1 MLKKIL
7 SFLVII
13 PFTVSSIAQDQDN
26 DEVVEEIVTVGT
38 KASLIS
44 AIDKQRDSNLIVSV
58 VDSDALGDFPDT
70 TAAEA
75 IRRLSGITVENDQG
89 EGRYVNIRGIS
100 GDLNSIAVNGALVPA
115 PEGGRTV
122 MLDGLPTELLDSI
135 EVYKSL
141 TADKDAD
148 SIGGRIEFNTKR
160 ATDLDGTLLKLK
172 LDTSYNTQSKSA
184 DNPKLALTYGSMIND
199 TVGHVLGVTYSSKEI
214 TTYNNETGFPAWDTD
229 NGNIFLDDDWEMR
242 FYGLTRERTGL
253 TYDIDM
259 VIDDKTN
266 IYANFLYNHYEDDE
280 LRNKEEFGSLRTGD
294 VFADSSEINRIR
306 RDAEVRKRIETRD
319 IRTVILGVETIIN
332 DWSADIQFSHSYAEE
347 NDTDNVDVT
356 FRSERIDTDDCGG
369 PCGSFIYTDPELV
382 GISLTEYAQSIL
394 YADLNVDAWEE
405 DWSLI
410 KDTETAF
417 SIDMT
422 KDGFMFMDAPTTVK
436 YGFKYRSRE
445 KKGDNNG
452 IEVCTDED
460 EDLFPEGCYVPELAT
475 VLQSDFS
482 PYTRSWPFAGQAY
495 GPHADENLLYA
506 RKGQYTGG
514 PNFENYE
521 EDFTTNEDILA
532 LYLMGTIQFDKATV
546 IAGIRVEN
554 TDYDTL
560 GYNDGD
566 VDDVLTASKSYTF
579 VSPSINVKYFLNDYF
594 IFRGAI
600 WRALSRPGFDQ
611 ANLIADISER
621 DDGNYRGE
629 MGNPDLDPYEATNF
643 DLSLEYYGNG
653 SFASLGYFKKDIENA
668 IYPLAVAD
676 TTVNG
681 LPFDELLTFVNTD
694 DSEVDGFEMNLFQEL
709 NMLPAPFDG
718 LFISMNFTKTKGTTS
733 LAVDSGTVS
742 FPFRKLS
749 EDNANISIGYD
760 KNKFDIRLS
769 RVSRSPYLDYL
780 ADDDS
785 ETIQEDLDNNN
796 IRYTDHHDQLDFNL
810 KYKINDQMSLK
821 FDISNIT
828 DEPEFYYWGTP
839 DRLSQYDLYGRTY
852 SVGIRYN
859 L

>member
-1 MLKKIL
+1 MYKKLL
-7 SFLVII
+7 SVLALLSISNSF
-13 PFTVSSIAQDQDN
+13 IAQESEDS
-26 DEVVEEIVTVGT
+26 VEEVVTVGT

-44 AIDKQRDSNLIVSV
+44 AIDKQRNSNLIVSV

-100 GDLNSIAVNGALVPA
+100 GDLNSISVNGALVPA

-160 ATDLDGTLLKLK
+160 ATSLDGTLLKAK
-172 LDTSYNTQSKSA
+172 LDTSYNTQSKNS
-184 DNPKLALTYGSMIND
+184 DNPKMAFTYGSMISDN
-199 TVGHVLGVTYSSKEI
+199 VGHVLGVTYASKQI
-214 TTYNNETGFPAWDTD
+214 VTYNNETGFPAWDTD

-242 FYGLTRERTGL
+242 FYDLTRERTGI

-259 VIDDKTN
+259 VVNDETA

-280 LRNKEEFGSLRTGD
+280 LRNKEEFGKLKTGN
-294 VFADSSEINRIR
+294 VFVNSSEINRIR

-319 IRTVILGVETIIN
+319 IRTAILGGETLIN
-332 DWSADIQFSHSYAEE
+332 GWFTEVQLSHSYAEE

-356 FRSERIDTDDCGG
+356 FRSKTIDADDCGG
-369 PCGSFIYTDPELV
+369 PCGTFFYNNPQKV
-382 GISLTEYAQSIL
+382 GLALSSYAQGVL

-417 SIDMT
+417 SVDMT
-422 KDGFMFMDAPTTVK
+422 KDGFTFMNAPTTVK

-445 KKGDNNG
+445 KKGDSNK
-452 IEVCTDED
+452 IEVDD
-460 EDLFPEGCYVPELAT
+460 DNVQAL
-475 VLQSDFS
+475 LQSEFG
-482 PYTRSWPFAGQAY
+482 PYTRSWPFVGQQV

-514 PNFENYE
+514 PDYDNFS
-521 EDFTTNEDILA
+521 EDFTTNEDITA
-532 LYLMGTIQFDKATV
+532 LYLMGTMEFDKAIV
-546 IAGIRVEN
+546 IAGIRIED

-566 VDDVLTASKSYTF
+566 INDVLTASKSYTF
-579 VSPSINVKYFLNDYF
+579 VSPSLNVKYFLNDQT
-594 IFRGAI
+594 IVRGAI
-600 WRALSRPGFDQ
+600 WRALSRPGFGQ
-611 ANLIADISER
+611 ANLIADIKES
-621 DDGNYRGE
+621 DGDETYKGE

-643 DLSLEYYGNG
+643 DISIEHYGEG
-653 SFASLGYFKKDIENA
+653 SFASFGYFKKNIENA
-668 IYPLAVAD
+668 IYPLAVAN
-676 TTVNG
+676 TTING
-681 LPFDELLTFVNTD
+681 LLFSELLTYVNTD
-694 DSEVDGFEMNLFQEL
+694 DSDVDGFELNIFREL
-709 NMLPAPFDG
+709 DMLPEPFDG
-718 LFISMNFTKTKGTTS
+718 LFLSMNVTKTDGNSS
-733 LAVDSGTVS
+733 LTVDSGTVT

-749 EDNANISIGYD
+749 EDVSNISIGYD

-769 RVSRSPYLDYL
+769 AVSRSPYLDYL
-780 ADDDS
+780 ADDDI
-785 ETIQEDLDNNN
+785 ETVQEDLDNNN
-796 IRYTDHHDQLDFNL
+796 IRYTDDHTQLDFNL
-810 KYKINDQMSLK
+810 KYKINEQMSVK

-839 DRLSQYDLYGRTY
+839 NRLSQYDEYGRTY
-852 SVGIRYN
+852 SIGIRYN

>member
-1 MLKKIL
+1 MKKSLLTLFTIT
-7 SFLVII
+7 
-13 PFTVSSIAQDQDN
+13 PFIFAQDEASNTDSI
-26 DEVVEEIVTVGT
+26 VEELVVIGT
-38 KASLIS
+38 KASIIS
-44 AIDKQRDSNLIVSV
+44 AIDKQRESNQVVSI

-75 IRRLSGITVENDQG
+75 IRRLSGISVENDQG

-135 EVYKSL
+135 EVYKTL
-141 TADKDAD
+141 TPDQDAD

-160 ATDLDGTLLKLK
+160 ATSLDGTLFKAK
-172 LDTSYNTQSKSA
+172 LDTSYNTQSENS
-184 DNPKLALTYGSMIND
+184 DNPKMALTYGSMISD
-199 TVGHVLGVTYSSKEI
+199 TVGHVLGVTYASKQI
-214 TTYNNETGFPAWDTD
+214 VTYNNETGFPAWDTD

-242 FYGLTRERTGL
+242 FYDLTRERTGV

-259 VIDDKTN
+259 VIDDNTSV
-266 IYANFLYNHYEDDE
+266 YANFLYNHYEDDE
-280 LRNKEEFGSLRTGD
+280 LRNKEEFGSLRTGN
-294 VFADSSEINRIR
+294 VFAGSSEINRIR

-319 IRTVILGVETIIN
+319 IRTVILGGETLIN
-332 DWSADIQFSHSYAEE
+332 DWFAEIQFSHSYAEE

-369 PCGSFIYTDPELV
+369 PCGTFFYQNPQKV
-382 GISLTEYAQSIL
+382 GLALTSYAQSVL
-394 YADLNVDAWEE
+394 YGDLNVDAWEE

-422 KDGFMFMDAPTTVK
+422 KDGFMFMDVPTTLK

-445 KKGDNNG
+445 KKGDSNA
-452 IEVCTDED
+452 IEVDD
-460 EDLFPEGCYVPELAT
+460 DDVQAL
-475 VLQSDFS
+475 LQSEFA
-482 PYTRSWPFAGQAY
+482 PYIRSWPFAGQAY
-495 GPHADENLLYA
+495 GPHADHNLLYA

-514 PNFENYE
+514 PDYDNYE
-521 EDFTTNEDILA
+521 EDFTTNEDITA
-532 LYLMGTIQFDKATV
+532 LYFMGTMDFDKAVV
-546 IAGIRVEN
+546 IAGIRVED

-566 VDDVLTASKSYTF
+566 VNDVLTASKSYTF
-579 VSPSINVKYFLNDYF
+579 VSPSLNVKYFLNDQT
-594 IFRGAI
+594 IIRGAV
-600 WRALSRPGFDQ
+600 WRALSRPGFGK
-611 ANLIADISER
+611 ANLIADITER

-643 DLSLEYYGNG
+643 DLSIEYYGDG
-653 SFASLGYFKKDIENA
+653 SFASFGYFKKDIENA
-668 IYPLAVAD
+668 IYPLAVAN

-681 LPFDELLTFVNTD
+681 LFFDELLTFVNTD
-694 DSEVDGFEMNLFQEL
+694 DSDVDGFELNIFQEL
-709 NMLPAPFDG
+709 NMLPEPIDG
-718 LFISMNFTKTKGTTS
+718 LFISMNFTKTDGNSS
-733 LAVDSGTVS
+733 LAVDNGTVS

-749 EDNANISIGYD
+749 EDVSNISIGYD

-769 RVSRSPYLDYL
+769 AVSRSPYLDYL

-785 ETIQEDLDNNN
+785 ETIQEDLD
-796 IRYTDHHDQLDFNL
+796 L
-810 KYKINDQMSLK
+810 SL
-821 FDISNIT
+821 IHI
-828 DEPEFYYWGTP
+828 
-839 DRLSQYDLYGRTY
+839 
-852 SVGIRYN
+852 
-859 L
+859 